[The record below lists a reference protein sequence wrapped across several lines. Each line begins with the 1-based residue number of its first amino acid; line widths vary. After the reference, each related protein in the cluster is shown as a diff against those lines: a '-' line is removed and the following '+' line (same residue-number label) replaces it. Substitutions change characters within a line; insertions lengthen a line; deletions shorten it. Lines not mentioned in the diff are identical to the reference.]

1 MFARKRVAVS
11 QRLTKLLLV
20 LAFTGLGQAG
30 AQGPDDKDLARVL
43 GIQRAL
49 GEGREAI
56 TKGDFGTA
64 VQALERQLGKI
75 QGDKEF
81 LSLLRQAYQGYSQS
95 LSQAGNTQE
104 AETYQRRLRILES
117 GLEKSSQP
125 SKTPGTPISAMPAL
139 AKQEAD
145 GSSAL
150 ASRLSHQPVA
160 KVEVVGAVSVVP
172 GQPVQIG
179 ENRQANGEKGAIYR
193 GNLDDSPRSTK
204 LIQDSN
210 PFAWDNSEEMHQF
223 RSLLT
228 GADQAFGK
236 SDYSSALSLYTQAW
250 QKQPKLSQAA
260 KERWAYCRVHAL
272 TAKANKAGTNEAFTA
287 EFQREVSQV
296 RALTG
301 KFDQYLQKLGAGSSV
316 YPQPESGGPQGLGT
330 ENSPAGGLESIVVT
344 HDSQPAGGWQIANTH
359 HFRVFHKLDKASAD
373 RVARVAEHTRQ
384 IQGGRWFGGRAVS
397 WETKC
402 DLYVHLTG
410 NDYSQSTGVP
420 PSSPGHSTVKVEGGK
435 VSHRRIDV
443 HSDDPN
449 MMVGVLPHE
458 TTHVVL
464 AGNLGSGL
472 VPRWADEGMSVLS
485 EPQDRIERHTRQMP
499 KLDQEGGLFP
509 LKQLLELRDYPEQGR
524 VGAFYAQSVSVVQY
538 MAALKGHQV
547 FAQFLKDGMTQGYDA
562 ALQTHYGVRDWREM
576 DKGWRANA
584 IQGATVASR

>member
-11 QRLTKLLLV
+11 GWLTCLMMV
-20 LAFTGLGQAG
+20 LAFTGFGQAQ
-30 AQGPDDKDLARVL
+30 AQTPAEKDLARVL

-49 GEGREAI
+49 GEGREAF
-56 TKGDFGTA
+56 TKGDFATA
-64 VQALERQLGKI
+64 VQALERQLGNI

-81 LSLLRQAYQGYSQS
+81 LSLLRQAYQGHSQA

-117 GLEKSSQP
+117 GMEKSGPKSP
-125 SKTPGTPISAMPAL
+125 STGPQLPAMPAL
-139 AKQEAD
+139 ARQETD

-150 ASRLSHQPVA
+150 ASRLAQPAA

-172 GQPVQIG
+172 GQPVQMG
-179 ENRQANGEKGAIYR
+179 DSRPFNADKNATFR
-193 GNLDDSPRSTK
+193 GNLDDQPRAGK
-204 LIQDSN
+204 LSQDAN
-210 PFAWDNSEEMHQF
+210 PFCWDNSEEMYQF
-223 RSLLT
+223 KGLLA

-236 SDYSSALSLYTQAW
+236 SDYASALSLYTQAW

-260 KERWAYCRVHAL
+260 RERWAYCRVHAL
-272 TAKANKAGTNEAFTA
+272 TAKANMNGANPAFTA
-287 EFQREVSQV
+287 EFDREVSQV

-301 KFDQYLQKLGAGSSV
+301 KFDQYLQKLGANPSV
-316 YPQPESGGPQGLGT
+316 SARAQGTNTQISDT
-330 ENSPAGGLESIVVT
+330 ENSIGRGVEAIVVA
-344 HDSQPAGGWQIANTH
+344 HDAQPAGGWQVAHTH

-384 IQGGRWFGGRAVS
+384 VQGSRWLGGRAVP

-410 NDYSQSTGVP
+410 NEYSQATGVP
-420 PSSPGHSTVKVEGGK
+420 PSSPGHSTVKVEGGR

-449 MMVGVLPHE
+449 MMAGVLPHE

-485 EPQDRIERHTRQMP
+485 EPQDRIERHTRQMS

-538 MAALKGHQV
+538 MAGLRGHQV
-547 FAQFLKDGMTQGYDA
+547 FAQFLKDGMNQGYDA

-584 IQGATVASR
+584 VQGATVASR